1 MAKEKIKVTEKGR
14 GKLVT
19 LSKLREGTTKSFD
32 GTTIAYRSFGRSR
45 GNDPVIVCC
54 NGLGV
59 GTFFWSY
66 LEKHFRTSYQVVT
79 WDYRGHGKS
88 SLKKDKKNYS
98 LDAIVKDGKAVVDAL
113 GVKKAIFIGHSLGVQ
128 VSFEMYR
135 RWPHLFAGM
144 ILCFGTYARPMD
156 TFYNIGWSR
165 HLFQLVYA
173 VAAMFPSQSNFLSQ
187 LLLDNPLSFWMGGLF
202 KMQHTGMIRK
212 EDSEKY
218 IKHILNV
225 DPIFFTNL
233 LKSAQEHSAEDL
245 LKKIKTPT
253 LIITGELDQFTPMWL
268 SKKMNRLI
276 PDSEIF
282 IMKNATHAGLV
293 EQPDLIN
300 LRIEKFIRERVK
312 KRQRAKTSA
321 KNPRIAA

>member
-1 MAKEKIKVTEKGR
+1 MAESDLKVKVTEKGR

-19 LSKLREGTTKSFD
+19 LSKLREGFVKSFD
-32 GTTIAYRSFGRSR
+32 GTKIAYRSYGKSR

-59 GTFFWSY
+59 GTFFWTY

-88 SLKKDKKNYS
+88 DLKKDKKNYS
-98 LDAIVKDGKAVVDAL
+98 LDAIVRDGKAVLDHL
-113 GVKKAIFIGHSLGVQ
+113 GVKKALFVGHSLGVQ
-128 VSFEMYR
+128 VSLEFYR
-135 RWPHLFAGM
+135 RWPKIFSGM
-144 ILCFGTYARPMD
+144 ALCFGTYARPLD
-156 TFYNIGWSR
+156 TFYNIGWSK
-165 HLFQLVYA
+165 HLFQIIYA
-173 VAAMFPSQSNFLSQ
+173 FANIFPSQSNRVSQ
-187 LLLDNPLSFWMGGLF
+187 LLLDNPLSFWMGGIL
-202 KMQHTGMIRK
+202 KMQHTGMIKK

-225 DPIFFTNL
+225 DPVFFTSL

-245 LKKIKTPT
+245 LKKIKIPT
-253 LIITGELDQFTPMWL
+253 LILTGELDQFTPMWL

-276 PDSEIF
+276 PDSELF
-282 IMKNATHAGLV
+282 IIKNATHAGLV

-300 LRIEKFIRERVK
+300 LRIEKFIRERLK
-312 KRQRAKTSA
+312 KRRRVASL
-321 KNPRIAA
+321 AA